1 MKVFITGAGGQ
12 LGYDLIRVLSSKHQ
26 VVAMTRAE
34 LDVTN
39 ETAVFQAIRNIKPD
53 AVIHAAAYTNV
64 DKAEQESHEA
74 YTINSIGT
82 KNVALAAAEIGA
94 KLVHISTD
102 YVFDGSKR
110 SPYIETDRPNP
121 LGVYGNSKLHAEKF
135 VELISG
141 QYFILRT
148 SWLYGKNG
156 SNFVTKMISLGRQHG
171 ELKVVSDQ
179 FGSPTYTLDLARFI
193 EYLIQT
199 DCYGLYHVANRGQCS
214 RYAFA
219 QAIFQALNWH
229 HVKLVPISS
238 AGFLSAAQRPEYS
251 VFDDSAIRLNH
262 LPRLRDWKDAL
273 NDFLHNDFVLEEP
286 ADD

>member
-1 MKVFITGAGGQ
+1 MKILITGAGGQ
-12 LGYDLIRVLSSKHQ
+12 LGYDLIRVLSVNHEVIAK
-26 VVAMTRAE
+26 TRAD

-39 ETAVFQAIRNIKPD
+39 EAAVFNTMRHENPQI
-53 AVIHAAAYTNV
+53 VIHAAAYTNV
-64 DKAEQESHEA
+64 DKAEQESDHA

-82 KNVALAAAEIGA
+82 KNVALAAAELGA

-110 SPYIETDRPNP
+110 TPYTETDRPNP

-141 QYFILRT
+141 RYFILRT

-156 SNFVTKMISLGRQHG
+156 SNFVTKMISQGQQKE
-171 ELKVVSDQ
+171 ELTIVSDQ

-193 EYLIQT
+193 EYLMQT
-199 DCYGLYHVANRGQCS
+199 EYYGLYHVSNRGYCS

-219 QAIFQALNWH
+219 QAIFQALNWSH
-229 HVKLVPISS
+229 IRLVPINS
-238 AGFLSAAQRPEYS
+238 AGFAAAAQRPEYS

-262 LPRLRDWKDAL
+262 LPRLRNWKDAL
-273 NDFLHNDFVLEEP
+273 HDFLHNDFVLEDSN
-286 ADD
+286 DD

>member
-1 MKVFITGAGGQ
+1 MKVLITGAGGQ
-12 LGYDLIRVLSSKHQ
+12 LGYDLIRVLSGSHQ
-26 VVAMTRAE
+26 VIAMTRAE
-34 LDVTN
+34 LDVAD
-39 ETAVFQAIRNIKPD
+39 EAAVNTTFRQMKPQV
-53 AVIHAAAYTNV
+53 VIHAAAYTNV
-64 DKAEQESHEA
+64 DLAEQESDNA

-82 KNVALAAAEIGA
+82 RNVAMAAEELGA

-110 SPYIETDRPNP
+110 TPYTETDRPNP

-156 SNFVTKMISLGRQHG
+156 SNFVTKMISLGQQKE
-171 ELKVVSDQ
+171 ELSVVADQ

-193 EYLIQT
+193 EHLMLT
-199 DCYGLYHVANRGQCS
+199 DRYGLYHVSNRGYCS

-219 QAIFQALNWH
+219 QAIFQALKWNH
-229 HVKLVPISS
+229 IRLVPISS
-238 AGFLSAAQRPEYS
+238 SGFPAAAQRPEYS
-251 VFDDSAIRLNH
+251 VFDDTAIRLNQ
-262 LPRLRDWKDAL
+262 LPRLRNWKDAL
-273 NDFLHNDFVLEEP
+273 NDFLHNDYVLEDKG
-286 ADD
+286 DD